1 MSKLVLTYNV
11 TDEPNAPVYT
21 LTITREKTPEYNV
34 ELGGTNGESGY
45 YTYFTALTGDEALKP
60 FVNFVMHCEK
70 EGKHYNVTL
79 KGETK

>member
-11 TDEPNAPVYT
+11 INEPNAPVYT
-21 LTITREKTPEYNV
+21 LTIVREKTPEYNV

-45 YTYFTALTGDEALKP
+45 YTYFTALTSDEAIKP
-60 FVNFVMHCEK
+60 FVNFVMRCEK

-79 KGETK
+79 KGETE

>member
-1 MSKLVLTYNV
+1 MSKAVLTYNV

-21 LTITREKTPEYNV
+21 LTITREKTTEYHV

-45 YTYFTALTGDEALKP
+45 YTYFTAFTGGEALMP
-60 FVNFVMHCEK
+60 FVNFVMDCEK

-79 KGETK
+79 KGETE